1 MVTKE
6 SSQIRD
12 GEKPQSVKA
21 EKAFP
26 AKGVAKKRKKRDA
39 YIQEIRKHIKGVVDV
54 KRVGTGM
61 YEVAIA

>member
-1 MVTKE
+1 MSKK
-6 SSQIRD
+6 SQVD
-12 GEKPQSVKA
+12 GGDDMKPQSVKA

-39 YIQEIRKHIKGVVDV
+39 YIQEIRKQKDVVDV
-54 KRVGTGM
+54 KRVGPGV